1 MPMLELRQLDYFR
14 AVAEY
19 GSISRAAAA
28 LHLTQPTLSRQIA
41 QLEKN
46 LGYQLLRRTPGG
58 TKLTVVGEALRAH
71 LLSIFELVDRVP
83 EVLQTAS
90 AGGHLVHL
98 GVPSGVPRGWIEDYL
113 AAVAAEAP
121 EIRFAIVEA
130 TSEEQRRMLN
140 NGLLDLSLMHT
151 EPPELHAELLFRQ
164 RLGCVFREDALPAGQ
179 AEIDVTDLAGL
190 RVMAHSSKGEEISL
204 RTAAATTR
212 TEVDWLFRAFSEH
225 SELIATSSRVDAILI
240 GNASARKWFPGWT
253 WVPLSEH
260 RPEHWMRTWAAWAG
274 TDLKYGDLL
283 LRCLRET
290 AREYQADPTYS
301 VAPSQL

>member
-1 MPMLELRQLDYFR
+1 MLELRQLDYFR

-46 LGYQLLRRTPGG
+46 LGHQLLRRTPAG
-58 TKLTVVGEALRAH
+58 TTLTVAGEGLRAH

-90 AGGHLVHL
+90 AGGRLVHL
-98 GVPSGVPRGWIEDYL
+98 GVPSGVPHGWIEDYL
-113 AAVAAEAP
+113 ASVAAEAP
-121 EIRFAIVEA
+121 EVRFAIVEA

-164 RLGCVFREDALPAGQ
+164 RLGCVFREDALPAGRT
-179 AEIDVTDLAGL
+179 EIDVTDLAGL

-204 RTAAATTR
+204 RTAASTTR

-225 SELIATSSRVDAILI
+225 SELIATSSRVDAVLI

-274 TDLKYGDLL
+274 TDPKYGDLL
-283 LRCLRET
+283 LHCLRET
-290 AREYQADPTYS
+290 ARKYRADPTYS
-301 VAPSQL
+301 AQP